1 MNNYHIFNTSSI
13 TDRVKSEVFRVS
25 QLLKKIKIN
34 QIYKSKA
41 PIHVEDIW
49 HNLGWRDTFQSSTP
63 FSTPSHMFSESD
75 GILACSCLIFST
87 RVISCDLVTIG
98 KAQFFNYSMN

>member
-1 MNNYHIFNTSSI
+1 MNNYHIFNTSSV
-13 TDRVKSEVFRVS
+13 TDRVKSELFRVS

-49 HNLGWRDTFQSSTP
+49 HNLG
-63 FSTPSHMFSESD
+63 
-75 GILACSCLIFST
+75 
-87 RVISCDLVTIG
+87 
-98 KAQFFNYSMN
+98 